1 MQVAAT
7 AGQNKRRLSIN
18 AADQNEEDIVHA
30 AKRQVALVRVETEL
44 ADARG
49 ELALVHSKREG
60 ELAVAHSKTN
70 RALALAHAEAAGE
83 ILAVLA
89 APVQGLATAPAT
101 VQLLQTIKQNVVV
114 RVGSMLE
121 TSMCSPLPALPP
133 TSAVPGPYAVK
144 VLTVNEQAQRLT
156 VQMYANAIGLPA
168 GEQTEAKLKKVTL
181 ARVVA

>member
-1 MQVAAT
+1 M
-7 AGQNKRRLSIN
+7 
-18 AADQNEEDIVHA
+18 VHA

-44 ADARG
+44 TYARKDLALAHSNADSELADARK
-49 ELALVHSKREG
+49 ELAL
-60 ELAVAHSKTN
+60 AHSKTN

-89 APVQGLATAPAT
+89 APIQGLPTTPAT
-101 VQLLQTIKQNVVV
+101 VQLLQTIKQNVMV

-133 TSAVPGPYAVK
+133 TSAVNPGPYAAK

-156 VQMYANAIGLPA
+156 VQMYANTLGLPV
-168 GEQTEAKLKKVTL
+168 GEQTEAKLKKVIL
-181 ARVVA
+181 ERVAV